1 MLDPMRMFETG
12 DLNETFNFDKL
23 TLMQKTRFAR
33 MIFKRQRDL
42 VIDSFQETLFKTLLL
57 AEINFVEREHF
68 HEIVFALKG
77 IMSFEGVKNLYV
89 SFF

>member
-57 AEINFVEREHF
+57 AEVNFVEREHF
-68 HEIVFALKG
+68 HEIDFCIK
-77 IMSFEGVKNLYV
+77 SHNEF
-89 SFF
+89 

>member
-1 MLDPMRMFETG
+1 MSDRMRMFETG

-23 TLMQKTRFAR
+23 TLMQKIRAAR

-57 AEINFVEREHF
+57 AEIHFVEREHF
-68 HEIVFALKG
+68 HEI
-77 IMSFEGVKNLYV
+77 
-89 SFF
+89 FFKHNTF